1 VSHNDLEHEECSIAR
16 SVSLLGDRWT
26 LILLRQAFQGLRRFE
41 EFQASMKVSRA
52 LLAERLR
59 VLVEAGILDRVA
71 YKDARRTRHEYQLTD
86 KGADLYPVLMALRT
100 WGDKYL
106 APQGPFVIYRHR
118 GCGGE
123 LTVRQVCDTC
133 GAELTASQ
141 VDREPGAGLAH
152 AG

>member
-1 VSHNDLEHEECSIAR
+1 
-16 SVSLLGDRWT
+16 
-26 LILLRQAFQGLRRFE
+26 
-41 EFQASMKVSRA
+41 MKVSRA

-59 VLVEAGILDRVA
+59 VLVEAGILQRVA
-71 YKDARRTRHEYQLTD
+71 YKDAQRTRHEYQLTD

-133 GAELTASQ
+133 GAELTASE
-141 VDREPGAGLAH
+141 VDREPGVGLAH